1 MIKALPVVDRLER
14 DGRTLLL
21 LEGQVVEL
29 SPVALAAYDA
39 VSGGGLGVPE
49 LTDVLMDEFGAPEG
63 DADEAVRRLVD
74 ELASMGLLTFD

>member
-21 LEGQVVEL
+21 LEGLVVEL

-39 VSGGGLGVPE
+39 VSDGGLGVPE
-49 LTDVLMDEFGAPEG
+49 LTDVLVDEFGAPEG
-63 DADEAVRRLVD
+63 AGDEVVRRLVQ
-74 ELASMGLLTFD
+74 ELASMGLVTSD